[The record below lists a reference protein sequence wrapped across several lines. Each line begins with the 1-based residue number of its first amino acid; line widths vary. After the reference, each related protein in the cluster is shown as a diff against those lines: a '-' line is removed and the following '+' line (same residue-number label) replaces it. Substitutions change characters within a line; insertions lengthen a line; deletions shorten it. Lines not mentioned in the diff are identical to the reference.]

1 MSFDSPRRARRLAAL
16 AALAAVP
23 FAASNASAAPLP
35 IPGPALWAG
44 SWETGNTSQW
54 SGCQRSADY
63 SIQIQSNLVREGAR
77 AARFEVRDGDNPIG
91 SGERSE
97 CQKGSGEVEGSERW
111 YSWSTYFAPDFPVS
125 NSTSG
130 WATFTQWH
138 ADASTGSPPVG
149 LYLEGGRMVLKL
161 HRQSSPASYLGI
173 ITPWGMDFASNRG
186 RWIDFNM
193 RVKWSGSDSV
203 GWAELW
209 VDGVKQRMNWPS
221 GGNAAAYGGLNSY
234 RVTGRTLVPGYGAY
248 IKQGFYRCVCLDGT
262 AVIYHDGFTT
272 TNAAGDGD
280 LSTTAPP
287 PPSATV
293 TVAPSSVSLTTGATQ
308 QFTAS
313 GAVTWSVNGVNGGN
327 ATVGTVSSSGLY
339 TAPAAVPSGPVT
351 VTGTTSGGASAS
363 AAVAVQAAPVTPPP
377 PVTPPVVPVPSGD
390 AVFTDGFEGGGLAAS
405 GWTTYTSSGNTAA
418 VVGSPVASGAKAAD
432 FNMAGSGNVTYASRG
447 FAAKG
452 NVALTM
458 KVLLRNNTL
467 AKGDTTVLARILNGY
482 GSAMNAPRFEVGLTR
497 RADGS
502 LRWAVWSMT
511 TKRVFSSA
519 ALSTAA
525 PELGRWYTVRL
536 ATDWNS
542 SASRARLMVDDGTDV
557 ATPAVDM
564 SGFSANR
571 VEVGVPWSNS
581 GNRLR
586 VGVDDLQMANAGTGS
601 AARVRSAGRTARL
614 HIGRAHGT
622 VVVTRPRPRLR

>member
-23 FAASNASAAPLP
+23 FAAANASAAPLP
-35 IPGPALWAG
+35 IPGPTLWAG

-54 SGCQRSADY
+54 SGCQKTADY

-77 AARFEVRDGDNPIG
+77 AARFEVHDGDNPIG

-97 CQKGSGEVEGSERW
+97 CQKTTGEVEGSERW

-138 ADASTGSPPVG
+138 ANASTGSPPLG
-149 LYLEGGRMVLKL
+149 FYLEGGKMVLKM
-161 HRQSSPASYLGI
+161 HRQSSPASYLSI
-173 ITPWGMDFASNRG
+173 NTPWGMDFASNRG

-209 VDGVKQRMNWPS
+209 VDGVKQRMNWPA

-234 RVTGRTLVPGYGAY
+234 RATGRTLVPGYGAY

-262 AVIYHDGFTT
+262 AVIYHDGFATT
-272 TNAAGDGD
+272 DAAGDGD
-280 LSTTAPP
+280 LSTTTPP
-287 PPSATV
+287 PPSTTV
-293 TVAPSSVSLTTGATQ
+293 TVAPASVSLGVGATQ

-313 GAVTWSVNGVNGGN
+313 GAVTWSVNGVAGGN
-327 ATVGTVSSSGLY
+327 GSVGTISSTGLY
-339 TAPAAVPSGPVT
+339 TAPSAVPTGAVT
-351 VTGTTSGGASAS
+351 VTGTTGAGQSAS
-363 AAVAVQAAPVTPPP
+363 AAVTVTAPTTPPVTPPP
-377 PVTPPVVPVPSGD
+377 SGTT
-390 AVFTDGFEGGGLAAS
+390 VFSDGFEGGSLTGS
-405 GWTTYTSSGNTAA
+405 GWTTYTSTGGTAA
-418 VVGSPVASGAKAAD
+418 VVGTPVASGAKAAD
-432 FNMAGSGNVTYASRG
+432 FNMAGTGNVAYASRG
-447 FAAKG
+447 FAAKQ

-467 AKGDTTVLARILNGY
+467 AKGDTTVLARVLNGY
-482 GSAMNAPRFEVGLTR
+482 GSALASPRFEVGLTR

-502 LRWAVWSMT
+502 LRWAAWSMT
-511 TKRVFSSA
+511 TKRVFSA
-519 ALSTAA
+519 AVLSPTA
-525 PELGRWYTVRL
+525 PELGRWYTLRL

-542 SASRARLMVDDGTDV
+542 AASGARLMVDDGTDI
-557 ATPAVDM
+557 ATPAVNM

-571 VEVGVPWSNS
+571 VEVGVPWTNS
-581 GNRLR
+581 ANRLR
-586 VGVDDLQMANAGTGS
+586 VGIDDLQMANAGTGA
-601 AARVRSAGRTARL
+601 AARVRSAGTLTRL
-614 HIGRAHGT
+614 RIGRAHGS